1 MSLDEILFVS
11 WDETSKNTSDRGKE
25 LRFSKKF
32 WRRTMGI
39 IQTSGI
45 NSHVFKG
52 DDVETIYDIIDEL
65 DEKAG
70 FTVKRQD
77 DVNPVAE
84 IYTGG
89 VLVGRITS
97 NSRSGYRPFERI
109 YRPGF

>member
-32 WRRTMGI
+32 WRRTIGI

-52 DDVETIYDIIDEL
+52 DDCLTRAAFRKTMKLCYL
-65 DEKAG
+65 L
-70 FTVKRQD
+70 Q
-77 DVNPVAE
+77 
-84 IYTGG
+84 
-89 VLVGRITS
+89 
-97 NSRSGYRPFERI
+97 
-109 YRPGF
+109 

>member
-1 MSLDEILFVS
+1 MSLDEILYVS
-11 WDETSKNTSDRGKE
+11 WDETSKNTSDRGRE
-25 LRFSKKF
+25 LRIAKKF
-32 WRRTMGI
+32 WRRSMGI
-39 IQTSGI
+39 ISCSGI

-52 DDVETIYDIIDEL
+52 KDVETIYDIIDEL
-65 DEKAG
+65 DEKSG

-89 VLVGRITS
+89 ILMGKITS
-97 NSRSGYRPFERI
+97 NQRSGYRPFERI